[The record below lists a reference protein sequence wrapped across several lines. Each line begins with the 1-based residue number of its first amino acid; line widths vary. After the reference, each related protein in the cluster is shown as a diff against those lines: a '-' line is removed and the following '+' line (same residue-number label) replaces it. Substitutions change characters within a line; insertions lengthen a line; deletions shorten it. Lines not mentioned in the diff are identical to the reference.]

1 MYPCEAEHDSELS
14 FQVGAIF
21 NAGKCY
27 RLHQSLRTGPG
38 ILDSAGEK
46 KTNAPIWSS
55 IEGRDER
62 RSERV
67 SRKGSRRHFS
77 EPWKRL
83 G

>member
-38 ILDSAGEK
+38 ILDSAAEKGKKNRTPQSGLQSKGEMRGE
-46 KTNAPIWSS
+46 ASEQ
-55 IEGRDER
+55 EGKQEA
-62 RSERV
+62 
-67 SRKGSRRHFS
+67 
-77 EPWKRL
+77 L
-83 G
+83 Q